1 MSDKVAAAAWDECL
15 VEAAGPPAGW
25 WYVRPV
31 PRALQQSL
39 GRRSIRRYLASTFV
53 QAHRLAADVHE
64 QVERLLGLSAGELQ
78 LRGRE
83 IRLVARECARRW
95 RERLSAA
102 ALPTPS
108 RPDESELVELLMN
121 GFRSRG
127 LVLEEP
133 DFLEAREAFL
143 AQLVRPLPPLPA
155 PRLRP
160 NTVAGWV
167 AARQRLRPVSASTR
181 QAWQRELRRLLV
193 FSDVS
198 LPGAITEG
206 AAFRWRNHVL
216 SSVSLATA
224 QRRLSLI
231 DAFYADALRS
241 ALVEHN
247 PFASLPPLQASSL
260 PLRPLNPEQLQQ
272 LDHERRCDPIYA
284 LVRWLGLR
292 PREAAELRPMDWT
305 SIDGH
310 PVLQIRS
317 GRLAQQRCVPI
328 PEPLMP
334 LWQQCKGPG
343 DAPLWADSAALTPQ
357 LLARRWADGLRR
369 HSFCNAT
376 DLRQECARQWRQQGV
391 SDAVV
396 RQRLGAGKR
405 ARMLHCPTE
414 TTQQTVCA

>member
-1 MSDKVAAAAWDECL
+1 MSDKVATAAWDECL
-15 VEAAGPPAGW
+15 VEVAGPPAGW

-39 GRRSIRRYLASTFV
+39 GRRSIRRYLAPTLV

-102 ALPTPS
+102 ALPAPS

-143 AQLVRPLPPLPA
+143 AQLARPLPPLPA
-155 PRLRP
+155 PRHRP

-181 QAWQRELRRLLV
+181 LAWQRELRRLLA
-193 FSDVS
+193 FSEVS

-260 PLRPLNPEQLQQ
+260 PLRPLSAEQLQQ
-272 LDHERRCDPIYA
+272 LDHERQGDPIYA

-292 PREAAELRPMDWT
+292 PSEAAELRPIDWS
-305 SIDGH
+305 SIDGN
-310 PVLQIRS
+310 PVLWIRS
-317 GRLAQQRCVPI
+317 GRLVQQRCLQI
-328 PEPLMP
+328 PEPLML
-334 LWQQCKGPG
+334 LWQQCSGPG
-343 DAPLWADSAALTPQ
+343 EAPLWAELPDVTPQ

-369 HSFCNAT
+369 QSFCNAT
-376 DLRQECARQWRQQGV
+376 ALRQECARQWRQQGV
-391 SDAVV
+391 SKVVV
-396 RQRLGAGKR
+396 RQLLGAAR
-405 ARMLHCPTE
+405 STRMLHCPTE
-414 TTQQTVCA
+414 STQPAV

>member
-1 MSDKVAAAAWDECL
+1 MSDKVATAAWDECL
-15 VEAAGPPAGW
+15 VEVAGPPAGW

-39 GRRSIRRYLASTFV
+39 GRRSIRRYLAPTLV

-102 ALPTPS
+102 ALPAPS

-143 AQLVRPLPPLPA
+143 AQLARPLPPLPA
-155 PRLRP
+155 PRHRP

-181 QAWQRELRRLLV
+181 LAWQRELRRLLA
-193 FSDVS
+193 FSEVS

-260 PLRPLNPEQLQQ
+260 PLRPLNAEQLQQ
-272 LDHERRCDPIYA
+272 LDHERQGDPIYA

-292 PREAAELRPMDWT
+292 PSEVAELRPIDW
-305 SIDGH
+305 SAIDGN
-310 PVLQIRS
+310 PVLWIRS
-317 GRLAQQRCVPI
+317 GRLVQQRCLQI

-334 LWQQCKGPG
+334 LWQQCSGPG
-343 DAPLWADSAALTPQ
+343 EAPLWAELPDVTPQ
-357 LLARRWADGLRR
+357 LLARRWAAGLRR
-369 HSFCNAT
+369 QSFCNAT
-376 DLRQECARQWRQQGV
+376 ALRQECARQWRQQGV
-391 SDAVV
+391 SEVVV
-396 RQRLGAGKR
+396 RQLLGASKST
-405 ARMLHCPTE
+405 RMLHCPTE
-414 TTQQTVCA
+414 TTQPAV

>member
-15 VEAAGPPAGW
+15 VEVAGPPAGW

-31 PRALQQSL
+31 PKALQQSL
-39 GRRSIRRYLASTFV
+39 GRRSIRRYLASTLV
-53 QAHRLAADVHE
+53 QAHRQAADVHE

-83 IRLVARECARRW
+83 VRLVARDCARRW
-95 RERLSAA
+95 CERLSAA

-127 LVLEEP
+127 LVLEES

-143 AQLVRPLPPLPA
+143 AQLSRPLPPLPA
-155 PRLRP
+155 PRHRP
-160 NTVAGWV
+160 NTIAGWV

-181 QAWQRELRRLLV
+181 LAWQRELRRLLA

-247 PFASLPPLQASSL
+247 PFASLPLLQASSL
-260 PLRPLNPEQLQQ
+260 PPRPLNPEQLQK
-272 LDHERRCDPIYA
+272 LDHERRSDPIYG

-305 SIDGH
+305 SIDGN
-310 PVLQIRS
+310 PVLQISS
-317 GRLAQQRCVPI
+317 GRLAQQRCLPI
-328 PEPLMP
+328 PEQLMP
-334 LWQQCKGPG
+334 LWQQCSGSG
-343 DAPLWADSAALTPQ
+343 EAALWADSTARTPQ

-369 HSFCNAT
+369 SSFCNAT
-376 DLRQECARQWRQQGV
+376 DLRQQCARQWRQQGV
-391 SDAVV
+391 PEAEV
-396 RQRLGAGKR
+396 RERLGLGKR

-414 TTQQTVCA
+414 TTQPAICA

>member
-1 MSDKVAAAAWDECL
+1 MSAKVAAAAWDECL
-15 VEAAGPPAGW
+15 VEVAGPPAGW

-39 GRRSIRRYLASTFV
+39 GRRSIRRYLASTLV
-53 QAHRLAADVHE
+53 QAHRQAADVHE

-83 IRLVARECARRW
+83 VRLVARECARRW

-127 LVLEEP
+127 LVLEES

-143 AQLVRPLPPLPA
+143 AQLSRPLPPLPA
-155 PRLRP
+155 PRHRP

-181 QAWQRELRRLLV
+181 LAWQRELRRLLA

-216 SSVSLATA
+216 SSVSLTTA
-224 QRRLSLI
+224 QRRLRLI

-272 LDHERRCDPIYA
+272 LDHERRSDPIYA
-284 LVRWLGLR
+284 LVRWLALR

-305 SIDGH
+305 SIDGT
-310 PVLQIRS
+310 PFLRIRS
-317 GRLAQQRCVPI
+317 GRLAQQRHLPI

-334 LWQQCKGPG
+334 LWQECQGPG
-343 DAPLWADSAALTPQ
+343 EALLWADSTALTPQ

-369 HSFCNAT
+369 SSFCNAT
-376 DLRQECARQWRQQGV
+376 ELRHECARQWRQQGV
-391 SDAVV
+391 SEAEV
-396 RQRLGAGKR
+396 RQRLGAGKSE
-405 ARMLHCPTE
+405 RMLHCPTE
-414 TTQQTVCA
+414 TTQPAVCA

>member
-1 MSDKVAAAAWDECL
+1 MSDKVATAAWDECL
-15 VEAAGPPAGW
+15 VEVAGPPAGW

-39 GRRSIRRYLASTFV
+39 GRRSIRRYLAPTLV

-102 ALPTPS
+102 ALPAPS

-143 AQLVRPLPPLPA
+143 AQLARPLPPLPA
-155 PRLRP
+155 PRHRP

-181 QAWQRELRRLLV
+181 LAWQRELRRLLA
-193 FSDVS
+193 FSEVS

-206 AAFRWRNHVL
+206 AAFR
-216 SSVSLATA
+216 
-224 QRRLSLI
+224 
-231 DAFYADALRS
+231 
-241 ALVEHN
+241 
-247 PFASLPPLQASSL
+247 
-260 PLRPLNPEQLQQ
+260 
-272 LDHERRCDPIYA
+272 
-284 LVRWLGLR
+284 
-292 PREAAELRPMDWT
+292 
-305 SIDGH
+305 
-310 PVLQIRS
+310 
-317 GRLAQQRCVPI
+317 
-328 PEPLMP
+328 
-334 LWQQCKGPG
+334 
-343 DAPLWADSAALTPQ
+343 
-357 LLARRWADGLRR
+357 
-369 HSFCNAT
+369 
-376 DLRQECARQWRQQGV
+376 
-391 SDAVV
+391 
-396 RQRLGAGKR
+396 
-405 ARMLHCPTE
+405 
-414 TTQQTVCA
+414 

>member
-1 MSDKVAAAAWDECL
+1 MSDKVATAAWDECL
-15 VEAAGPPAGW
+15 VEVAGPPAGW

-39 GRRSIRRYLASTFV
+39 GRRSIRRYLAPTLV

-102 ALPTPS
+102 ALPAPS

-127 LVLEEP
+127 LVLEES

-143 AQLVRPLPPLPA
+143 AQLARPLPPLPA
-155 PRLRP
+155 PRHRP

-181 QAWQRELRRLLV
+181 LAWQRELRRLLA
-193 FSDVS
+193 FSEVS

-247 PFASLPPLQASSL
+247 PFSPLPPLQASSL
-260 PLRPLNPEQLQQ
+260 PLRALNAEQLQQ
-272 LDHERRCDPIYA
+272 LDHERQGDPIYA

-292 PREAAELRPMDWT
+292 PSEAAELRPIDWS
-305 SIDGH
+305 SIDGN
-310 PVLQIRS
+310 PVLWIRS
-317 GRLAQQRCVPI
+317 GRLVQQRCLQI

-334 LWQQCKGPG
+334 LWQQCSGPG
-343 DAPLWADSAALTPQ
+343 EAPLWAELPDVTPQ
-357 LLARRWADGLRR
+357 LLGRRWADGLRR
-369 HSFCNAT
+369 QSFCNAT
-376 DLRQECARQWRQQGV
+376 ALRQECARQWRQQGV
-391 SDAVV
+391 SEVVV
-396 RQRLGAGKR
+396 RQLLGASKST
-405 ARMLHCPTE
+405 RMLHCPTE
-414 TTQQTVCA
+414 TTQPAV

>member
-1 MSDKVAAAAWDECL
+1 MSDKVATAAWDECL
-15 VEAAGPPAGW
+15 VEVAGPPAGW

-39 GRRSIRRYLASTFV
+39 GRRSIRRYLAPTLV

-102 ALPTPS
+102 ALPAPS

-143 AQLVRPLPPLPA
+143 AQLARPLPPLPA
-155 PRLRP
+155 PRHRP

-181 QAWQRELRRLLV
+181 LAWQRELRRLLA
-193 FSDVS
+193 FSEVS

-260 PLRPLNPEQLQQ
+260 PLRPLNAEQLQQ
-272 LDHERRCDPIYA
+272 LDHERQGDPIYA

-292 PREAAELRPMDWT
+292 PSEAAELRPIDWS
-305 SIDGH
+305 SIDGN
-310 PVLQIRS
+310 PVLWIRS
-317 GRLAQQRCVPI
+317 GRLVQQRCLQI

-334 LWQQCKGPG
+334 LWQQCSGPG
-343 DAPLWADSAALTPQ
+343 EAPLWAELPDVTPQ

-369 HSFCNAT
+369 QSFCNAT
-376 DLRQECARQWRQQGV
+376 ALRQECARQWRQQGV
-391 SDAVV
+391 SEVVV
-396 RQRLGAGKR
+396 RQLLGASKST
-405 ARMLHCPTE
+405 RMLHCPTE
-414 TTQQTVCA
+414 TTQPAV

>member
-1 MSDKVAAAAWDECL
+1 MSAKVAAAAWDECL
-15 VEAAGPPAGW
+15 VEVAGPPAGW

-39 GRRSIRRYLASTFV
+39 GRRSIRRYLAPTLV

-83 IRLVARECARRW
+83 VRLVARECARRW

-127 LVLEEP
+127 LVLEES

-143 AQLVRPLPPLPA
+143 AQLAGPLPLLPA
-155 PRLRP
+155 PRHRP

-181 QAWQRELRRLLV
+181 LAWQRELRRLLA
-193 FSDVS
+193 FSNVS

-206 AAFRWRNHVL
+206 AAFRWRYHVL

-231 DAFYADALRS
+231 DAFYADALGS

-247 PFASLPPLQASSL
+247 PFATLPPLLASSL
-260 PLRPLNPEQLQQ
+260 PFRPLDPEQLQQ
-272 LDHERRCDPIYA
+272 LDHERRSDPIYA

-305 SIDGH
+305 LIDGN

-317 GRLAQQRCVPI
+317 GRSAQHRCLRVPALLI
-328 PEPLMP
+328 P
-334 LWQQCKGPG
+334 LWQQCKGPSEV
-343 DAPLWADSAALTPQ
+343 PLWADPAALTPQ
-357 LLARRWADGLRR
+357 LVARRWADGLRR

-376 DLRQECARQWRQQGV
+376 DLRHECAHQWRQQGV
-391 SDAVV
+391 LEAVV
-396 RQRLGAGKR
+396 RQRLGAGNR

-414 TTQQTVCA
+414 ITQPAVCT

>member
-1 MSDKVAAAAWDECL
+1 MSDKVATAAWDECL
-15 VEAAGPPAGW
+15 VEVAGPPAGW

-39 GRRSIRRYLASTFV
+39 GRRSIRRYLAPTLV

-102 ALPTPS
+102 ALPAPS

-127 LVLEEP
+127 LVLEES

-143 AQLVRPLPPLPA
+143 AQLARPLPPLPA
-155 PRLRP
+155 PRHRP

-181 QAWQRELRRLLV
+181 LAWQRELRRLLA
-193 FSDVS
+193 FSEVS

-260 PLRPLNPEQLQQ
+260 PLRPLNAEQLQQ
-272 LDHERRCDPIYA
+272 LDHERQGDPIYA

-292 PREAAELRPMDWT
+292 PSEAAELRPIDWS
-305 SIDGH
+305 SIDGN
-310 PVLQIRS
+310 PVLWIRS
-317 GRLAQQRCVPI
+317 GRLVQQRCLQI

-334 LWQQCKGPG
+334 LWQQCSGPG
-343 DAPLWADSAALTPQ
+343 EAPLWAALPDVPPP

-369 HSFCNAT
+369 QSFCNAT
-376 DLRQECARQWRQQGV
+376 ALRQECARQWRQQGV
-391 SDAVV
+391 SKVVV
-396 RQRLGAGKR
+396 RQLLGAAR
-405 ARMLHCPTE
+405 STRMLHCPTE
-414 TTQQTVCA
+414 STQPAV

>member
-1 MSDKVAAAAWDECL
+1 MSDKVATAAWDECL
-15 VEAAGPPAGW
+15 VEVAGPPAGW

-39 GRRSIRRYLASTFV
+39 GRRSIRRYLAPTLV

-102 ALPTPS
+102 ALPAPS

-143 AQLVRPLPPLPA
+143 AQLARPLPPLPA
-155 PRLRP
+155 PRHRP

-181 QAWQRELRRLLV
+181 LAWQRELRRLLA
-193 FSDVS
+193 FSEVS

-260 PLRPLNPEQLQQ
+260 PLRPLNAEQLQQ
-272 LDHERRCDPIYA
+272 LDHERQGDPIYA

-292 PREAAELRPMDWT
+292 PSEAAELRPIDWS
-305 SIDGH
+305 SIDGN
-310 PVLQIRS
+310 PVLWIRS
-317 GRLAQQRCVPI
+317 GRLVQQRCLQI

-334 LWQQCKGPG
+334 LWQQCSGPG
-343 DAPLWADSAALTPQ
+343 EAPLWAELPDVTPP
-357 LLARRWADGLRR
+357 LLARRWAAGLRR
-369 HSFCNAT
+369 QSFCNAT
-376 DLRQECARQWRQQGV
+376 ALRQECARQWRQQGV
-391 SDAVV
+391 SEVVV
-396 RQRLGAGKR
+396 RQLLGASKST
-405 ARMLHCPTE
+405 RMLHCPTE
-414 TTQQTVCA
+414 TTQPAV

>member
-1 MSDKVAAAAWDECL
+1 MSDKVATAAWDECL
-15 VEAAGPPAGW
+15 VEVAGPPAGW

-39 GRRSIRRYLASTFV
+39 GRRSIRRYLAPTLV

-167 AARQRLRPVSASTR
+167 AARQRLRPMSASTR

-216 SSVSLATA
+216 SSVSLPTA

-231 DAFYADALRS
+231 DAFYSDALRS

-260 PLRPLNPEQLQQ
+260 PLRPLNPELLQQ
-272 LDHERRCDPIYA
+272 LDHERRGDPIYA

-292 PREAAELRPMDWT
+292 PREAAELRPIDWS
-305 SIDGH
+305 SIDGN
-310 PVLQIRS
+310 PVLWIRS
-317 GRLAQQRCVPI
+317 GRLVQQRCLQI

-334 LWQQCKGPG
+334 LWQQCSGPG
-343 DAPLWADSAALTPQ
+343 EAPLWAALPDVPPL

-369 HSFCNAT
+369 QSFCNAT
-376 DLRQECARQWRQQGV
+376 ALRQECARQWRQQGV
-391 SDAVV
+391 SKVVV
-396 RQRLGAGKR
+396 RQLLGAAR
-405 ARMLHCPTE
+405 STRMLHCPTE
-414 TTQQTVCA
+414 STQPAV